1 MKAIK
6 ILIASLL
13 LSTAVMAQKTV
24 EERATAQTEK
34 LATELSLTADQKE
47 KVKQINLGIIQK
59 NEGVRTSTMTQEEKK
74 KAIKMNEEARD
85 EMFKGV
91 MTVDQFKAYK
101 MKKTEF
107 KTIKK
112 PVQKDEMKP
121 EKAVPS
127 KN

>member
-47 KVKQINLGIIQK
+47 KIQQINLGIVQK
-59 NEGVRTSTMTQEEKK
+59 NDNVRNSDMIEEEKK
-74 KAIKMNEEARD
+74 KAIKMNEEAR
-85 EMFKGV
+85 ENMFKEV
-91 MTVDQFKAYK
+91 LTADQFNAYQLKKA
-101 MKKTEF
+101 EF
-107 KTIKK
+107 KTVKK
-112 PVQKDEMKP
+112 PMSKTDLKP
-121 EKAVPS
+121 IENTPS

>member
-47 KVKQINLGIIQK
+47 KIQQINLGIVQK
-59 NEGVRTSTMTQEEKK
+59 NEGVRTSNMTEEEKK

-91 MTVDQFKAYK
+91 MTVDQFNAYK
-101 MKKTEF
+101 MKKAEF
-107 KTIKK
+107 KSIKK
-112 PVQKDEMKP
+112 PVQKVEMKP
-121 EKAVPS
+121 EQAAPS